1 MKLFSRLKRYNTMQ
15 NMHHKSDRRVH
26 SYNLLFL
33 LILVVAMIAAI
44 GGPAL
49 FSHAAP
55 NHSQA
60 TASARSTQSKRQNAA
75 PTPFMHR
82 PFYGSKTVAQ
92 RTTSFVDHDK
102 PWYVNDGIFVRYDG
116 ARWTNVG
123 IGSCT
128 GGVNCYDGHNGYDL
142 NLWYEPVLSV
152 AAGTVIRA
160 GWYNPLN
167 HMSALGLWAAVDHG
181 NGYYT
186 AYGHLS
192 ALTVSVGEQVGT
204 QWQVGTSGTSGSSTG
219 PHLHMAT
226 YYAPNWQATDPFGWT
241 GNYPDPNVVPDNYLW
256 VSNPGTSN
264 TIPDLSGNGNAVYPG
279 AALVDDGGAGW
290 SSAGN
295 WNTATAGSDINGNLH
310 FTPTT
315 SGSATA
321 SATWQPR
328 LPADG
333 YYEVGVFVDD
343 NHASSSWVP
352 YTVYSADPNNA
363 SNTVSHVV
371 YVDETHI
378 GSFPGPFGWENTG
391 AQWISLGTYYFRAS
405 LPGRVSLSNATGENG
420 PTLSADGVEF
430 VPAATQA
437 PPTTNSYA
445 FSVSSDGTPS
455 ALIPGS
461 TTPVNITLVNSSNFT
476 WSAAGANAVQV
487 IYRWL
492 NAQNQV
498 IATGNPVA
506 LPQDVTVNASLSV
519 SVPLVA
525 PAQPGAYTL
534 QWDMQQGSTT
544 FSHMGAQVK
553 NDQVE
558 VARYAESFSPTSLPG
573 MLTPGAS
580 IQLNVGAQNR
590 GALAWPAMGSTQ
602 VTLGYHWLD
611 SAGNPLSAGLVAPF
625 AQGVLPADVPP
636 GGSVT
641 VPITL
646 NTPVL
651 AGSYR
656 LVYDFQQ
663 QGVSFSSQG
672 ATPLTVAVTITPNLP
687 KSYYFAEGYTG
698 TGTTEYL
705 SLTNPSALPATISI
719 TYLFEH
725 AASLARAYTMP
736 AQSHIVLNINSEVGP
751 NQSVSMMVQGNQPF
765 VAERSMYTLKG
776 AFAGAS
782 DSIGSSQLSSTW
794 YFAEGNTTPGWNTLL
809 AVLNPSTQ
817 TATLKVTY
825 LWSAR
830 VRSGV
835 LPRTHIYTIAPRT
848 RGTIVLNQDVPG
860 QQFGMSISASTSVMI
875 ERPESLMTGPMR
887 GGSSVVGAT
896 SPQMRWYFGA
906 GNTTP
911 GVTESLILANPFA
924 GWVTAQVHYLTSSGQ
939 VITQN
944 VGIPGQGRVAITVN
958 TVVNSATHATV
969 IIANGPIVAE
979 RQDFYNNADS
989 IMGST
994 TVMGASNSYSSW
1006 YIAQGDT
1013 SSGHVET
1020 LALANPG
1027 AVSTLVQ
1034 VVYYQSQGAPLVKS
1048 YTLAAN
1054 TRMTI
1059 TIASDIGTNKFT
1071 GIAIYTAMPIIVEQT
1086 MLYNT
1091 NGITGAYS
1099 SMGYGV

>member
-1 MKLFSRLKRYNTMQ
+1 MQ
-15 NMHHKSDRRVH
+15 NKSHIRLRL
-26 SYNLLFL
+26 YNLVCL
-33 LILVVAMIAAI
+33 LLLLVVATAIA
-44 GGPAL
+44 GPVA

-55 NHSQA
+55 DHSQA
-60 TASARSTQSKRQNAA
+60 TASAHTKRQQAT

-82 PFYGSKTVAQ
+82 PYYGSKPIAQ

-102 PWYVNDGIFVRYDG
+102 PWYDNDGIFVRYDG
-116 ARWTNVG
+116 ARWTNVA
-123 IGSCT
+123 IGSCI

-204 QWQVGTSGTSGSSTG
+204 QWQLGTSGTSGSSTG

-226 YYAPNWQATDPFGWT
+226 YYAPGWQATDPFGWT

-256 VSNPGTSN
+256 VDNPGTSN
-264 TIPDLSGNGNAVYPG
+264 TIPVLSGNGSTVYPG
-279 AALVDDGGAGW
+279 ATLVDDGEAGW
-290 SSAGN
+290 SSTGN
-295 WNTATAGSDINGNLH
+295 WNTATAASDIKGDLH
-310 FTPTT
+310 WTPTT
-315 SGSATA
+315 SGSETTT
-321 SATWQPR
+321 ATWQPR
-328 LPADG
+328 LAADG

-352 YTVYSADPNNA
+352 YTVYSADPNNPA
-363 SNTVSHVV
+363 NMVSHMV
-371 YVDETHI
+371 YMDETHI
-378 GSFPGPFGWENTG
+378 GSFQGPFGWEDTG

-405 LPGRVSLSNATGENG
+405 MPGRISLSNATGENG
-420 PTLSADGVEF
+420 PTLSADGAEF
-430 VPAATQA
+430 VPVQVQAT
-437 PPTTNSYA
+437 PPPPPSPTNSYA
-445 FSVSSDGTPS
+445 FSVSNDSTPP
-455 ALIPGS
+455 ALVPGS
-461 TTPVNITLVNSSNFT
+461 TTPVHVTLVNSSNFT
-476 WSAAGANAVQV
+476 WSASGANAVQV

-506 LPQDVTVNASLSV
+506 LPQNVSINASISLSV
-519 SVPLVA
+519 PVAA
-525 PAQPGAYTL
+525 PAQWGAYTL
-534 QWDMQQGSTT
+534 QWDMQQGSTV
-544 FSHMGAQVK
+544 FSHAGAQAK

-558 VARYAESFSPTSLPG
+558 VARYAASFAPASLPA

-580 IQLNVGAQNR
+580 IQLNVGAQNK
-590 GALAWPAMGSTQ
+590 GALTWSSTGNAP
-602 VTLGYHWLD
+602 VTLSYHWLD
-611 SAGNPLSAGLVAPF
+611 SAGNPVNAALVAPF
-625 AQGVLPADVPP
+625 APGLLPADVPS
-636 GGSVT
+636 GGSAT

-651 AGSYR
+651 AGNYK

-663 QGVSFSSQG
+663 GGTSFSSQG
-672 ATPLTVAVTITPNLP
+672 ATPLTVAVAITPNLP
-687 KSYYFAEGYTG
+687 ASYYFAEGYTG

-705 SLTNPSALPATISI
+705 SLTNPSASAASISI

-725 AASLARAYTMP
+725 AAALTRTYTVA
-736 AQSHIVLNINSEVGP
+736 AQSHTILDINSEVGP
-751 NQSVSMMVQGNQPF
+751 NLAVSMMVQSNQPF
-765 VAERSMYTLKG
+765 VAERSMYIQKG
-776 AFAGAS
+776 AFVAAS
-782 DSIGSSQLSSTW
+782 DSTGSSQLSSTW
-794 YFAEGNTTPGWNTLL
+794 YFAEGNTTFGWNTLL

-817 TATLKVTY
+817 TATIKVTY
-825 LWSAR
+825 LLSAR
-830 VRSGV
+830 SHSGI
-835 LPRTHIYTIAPRT
+835 LQRTHVFTIAPRS
-848 RGTIVLNQDVPG
+848 RGTLVLNQDMPG
-860 QQFGMSISASTSVMI
+860 QQFGMSISSNTAVMI
-875 ERPESLMTGPMR
+875 ERPEYLVASPMR

-896 SPQMRWYFGA
+896 SPQPRWYFGA
-906 GNTTP
+906 GNTTA
-911 GVTESLILANPFA
+911 GVTESLVLANPFA
-924 GWVTAQVHYLTSSGQ
+924 GWVTAQVRYLTSSGQ
-939 VITQN
+939 VITQT
-944 VGIPGQGRVAITVN
+944 VGIPGQSRIAIKVN
-958 TVVNSATHATV
+958 NVVNVATHSTV
-969 IIANGPIVAE
+969 ITANGPIVAE
-979 RQDFYNNADS
+979 RQDFYNNVNS

-1006 YIAQGDT
+1006 YLAQSDT
-1013 SSGHVET
+1013 SAGHVET

-1048 YTLAAN
+1048 YTLAAH

-1059 TIASDIGTNKFT
+1059 NLADEIGANKST
-1071 GIAIYTAMPIIVEQT
+1071 GIALYAAVPIVVEQT

-1091 NGITGAYS
+1091 NGATGSYA

>member
-1 MKLFSRLKRYNTMQ
+1 MRNMQNKSHGWLRSIKLFF
-15 NMHHKSDRRVH
+15 
-26 SYNLLFL
+26 FL
-33 LILVVAMIAAI
+33 TLVVTIAAAT
-44 GGPAL
+44 GGPVA
-49 FSHAAP
+49 FTHAAQRYA
-55 NHSQA
+55 QA
-60 TASARSTQSKRQNAA
+60 SDSASNAATTLSTKSEQQNAT
-75 PTPFMHR
+75 PVPFMHR
-82 PFYGSKTVAQ
+82 PYYGSQTVGQ

-116 ARWTNVG
+116 MRWTNVA
-123 IGSCT
+123 IGSCI

-142 NLWYEPVLSV
+142 NMWYEPVLSV

-160 GWYNPLN
+160 GWYDPLN

-204 QWQVGTSGTSGSSTG
+204 QWQLGTSGTSGSSTG

-241 GNYPDPNVVPDNYLW
+241 GNYPDPNIVPDYNLW
-256 VSNPGTSN
+256 VSNPGTGN
-264 TIPDLSGNGNAVYPG
+264 TIPNLSGNGNAVYPG
-279 AALVDDGGAGW
+279 ATMVDDGASGW
-290 SSAGN
+290 SSTGN
-295 WNTATAGSDINGNLH
+295 WNTSTASSDIRGGLH
-310 FTPTT
+310 WTPTT
-315 SGSATA
+315 SGSTSAT
-321 SATWQPR
+321 ATWQPQ
-328 LPADG
+328 LTADG

-352 YTVYSADPNNA
+352 YTVYSADPNNP
-363 SNTVSHVV
+363 SNMVSHIV

-378 GSFPGPFGWENTG
+378 GSFQGPFGWENTG

-405 LPGRVSLSNATGENG
+405 MAGRISLSNATGENG

-430 VPAATQA
+430 VPVQVSA
-437 PPTTNSYA
+437 PPTTNSYG
-445 FSVSSDGTPS
+445 FSVSNDTTPS
-455 ALIPGS
+455 ALLPGS

-476 WSAAGANAVQV
+476 WSASGANAVQ
-487 IYRWL
+487 ILYRWL
-492 NAQNQV
+492 NAQNQI
-498 IATGNPVA
+498 IATGNAVA
-506 LPQDVTVNASLSV
+506 LSHDVAVNASISA
-519 SVPLVA
+519 SVPVVA
-525 PAQPGAYTL
+525 PTQMGAYTL
-534 QWDMQQGSTT
+534 QWDMQQGSTL
-544 FSHMGAQVK
+544 FSHAGAQVK
-553 NDQVE
+553 SDPVE
-558 VARYAESFSPTSLPG
+558 VARYAEAFGPASLPG
-573 MLTPGAS
+573 MLTPGAA
-580 IQLNVGAQNR
+580 IQMNVGAQNK
-590 GALAWPAMGSTQ
+590 GALAWPSTGSAP
-602 VTLGYHWLD
+602 VTLNYHWLD
-611 SAGNPLSAGLVAPF
+611 SAGNPVNAGLVAPN

-636 GGSVT
+636 GGSAT

-651 AGSYR
+651 AGSYK

-705 SLTNPSALPATISI
+705 SLTNPSASPASISI
-719 TYLFEH
+719 TYLFER
-725 AASLARAYTMP
+725 AATLTRTYTVP
-736 AQSHIVLNINSEVGP
+736 AQSHTVLNIDSEVGS
-751 NQSVSMMVQGNQPF
+751 NLAVSMMVQSNQPF
-765 VAERSMYTLKG
+765 VAERSMYTQKG

-782 DSIGSSQLSSTW
+782 DSTGSSQLSSTW
-794 YFAEGNTTPGWNTLL
+794 YFAEGNTTYGWNTLL

-817 TATLKVTY
+817 TATIKVTY
-825 LWSAR
+825 LLSAR
-830 VRSGV
+830 SRSGV
-835 LPRTHIYTIAPRT
+835 LPRSHTYTIAPRS
-848 RGTIVLNQDVPG
+848 RGTLVLNQDMPG
-860 QQFGMSISASTSVMI
+860 QQFGMSISASTAVMI
-875 ERPESLMTGPMR
+875 ERPEYLVASSMR

-896 SPQMRWYFGA
+896 SPQTRWYFGA
-906 GNTTP
+906 GNTTT
-911 GVTESLILANPFA
+911 GVTESLVLANPFA
-924 GWVTAQVHYLTSSGQ
+924 GWVTAQVRYLTSSGK
-939 VITQN
+939 VITQT
-944 VGIPGQGRVAITVN
+944 VGIPGQSRVAIKVN

-969 IIANGPIVAE
+969 ITANGPIVAE
-979 RQDFYNNADS
+979 RQDFYNNASS

-1013 SSGHVET
+1013 SGGHVET

-1034 VVYYQSQGAPLVKS
+1034 VVYYQSQSAPLVKT
-1048 YTLAAN
+1048 YTLAGN
-1054 TRMTI
+1054 TRITI
-1059 TIASDIGTNKFT
+1059 TIANDVGANKST
-1071 GIAIYTAMPIIVEQT
+1071 GIAIYAATPIVVEQT

-1091 NGITGAYS
+1091 NGATGSYA

>member
-1 MKLFSRLKRYNTMQ
+1 MYKT
-15 NMHHKSDRRVH
+15 SDRRLRR
-26 SYNLLFL
+26 YNLLFL
-33 LILVVAMIAAI
+33 AILFVAAIAAI
-44 GGPAL
+44 GGPAV

-55 NHSQA
+55 GHTRVA
-60 TASARSTQSKRQNAA
+60 ASTHVKRQNAT

-82 PFYGSKTVAQ
+82 PFYGSRTVGQ

-116 ARWTNVG
+116 AKWTNVA

-160 GWYNPLN
+160 GWYDPLN

-192 ALTVSVGEQVGT
+192 ALTVSVGEQVGV
-204 QWQVGTSGTSGSSTG
+204 QWQLGTSGTSGSSTG

-256 VSNPGTSN
+256 VDTPGTTN
-264 TIPDLSGNGNAVYPG
+264 TIPDLSGNGSAVYPG
-279 AALVDDGGAGW
+279 ATLVDDGGAGW
-290 SSAGN
+290 SSTGN
-295 WNTATAGSDINGNLH
+295 WNTTTAGTDIRGGLH
-310 FTPTT
+310 WTPTT
-315 SGSATA
+315 SGATTA
-321 SATWQPR
+321 TATWQPQI
-328 LPADG
+328 PADG
-333 YYEVGVFVDD
+333 YYEVGVYVDD

-352 YTVYSADPNNA
+352 YTVSSVDPNNP
-363 SNTVSHVV
+363 NNMVSHVV

-378 GSFPGPFGWENTG
+378 GSFQGPFGWENTG
-391 AQWISLGTYYFRAS
+391 PQWISLGTYYFRAS
-405 LPGRVSLSNATGENG
+405 MPGRVSLSNATGENG
-420 PTLSADGVEF
+420 PMLSADGMEF
-430 VPAATQA
+430 VPASTQLPP

-445 FSVSSDGTPS
+445 FNVSSDGTPS
-455 ALIPGS
+455 ALVPGS
-461 TTPVNITLVNSSNFT
+461 ATPVKMTLTNQSNFT
-476 WSAAGANAVQV
+476 WSASGANAVQV
-487 IYRWL
+487 VYRWL

-498 IATGNPVA
+498 VATGNPA
-506 LPQDVTVNASLSV
+506 AIPQDVTVNASV
-519 SVPLVA
+519 SLTVPVVA
-525 PAQPGAYTL
+525 PSQPGAYTL

-544 FSHMGAQVK
+544 FSSKGAQVK

-558 VARYAESFSPTSLPG
+558 VARYAESFGPASLPG
-573 MLTPGAS
+573 MLPPGAS
-580 IQLNVGAQNR
+580 IQLNIGAQNK
-590 GALAWPAMGSTQ
+590 GALAWPASGSAP
-602 VTLGYHWLD
+602 VTLAYHWLD
-611 SAGNPLSAGLVAPF
+611 SAGNPVSAGLVEPATPG
-625 AQGVLPADVPP
+625 ALPADVPP

-641 VPITL
+641 VPVTL

-672 ATPLTVAVTITPNLP
+672 ATPLTVAATITPNLP

-705 SLTNPSALPATISI
+705 SLTNPSASPATISI

-725 AASLARAYTMP
+725 AAAQARAYTVA
-736 AQSHIVLNINSEVGP
+736 AQSHMVINVNSQVGP
-751 NQSVSMMVQGNQPF
+751 NLAVSMIVQGNQPF
-765 VAERSMYTLKG
+765 VAERSMYTQKG
-776 AFAGAS
+776 AFASAS
-782 DSIGSSQLSSTW
+782 DSTGTSQLSSTW
-794 YFAEGNTTPGWNTLL
+794 YFAEGNTTFGWNTLL
-809 AVLNPSTQ
+809 TVLNPSTQ
-817 TATLKVTY
+817 TATLTVTY

-830 VRSGV
+830 GHSGIFPRSRLYMV
-835 LPRTHIYTIAPRT
+835 APRS
-848 RGTIVLNQDVPG
+848 RGTFVLNQSVPG
-860 QQFGMSISASTSVMI
+860 QQFGLAISASTAIVV
-875 ERPESLMTGPMR
+875 ERPEYLIASPMR

-896 SPQMRWYFGA
+896 SPQTSWYFGA
-906 GNTTP
+906 GSATP
-911 GVTESLILANPFA
+911 GVTESLVLANPHA
-924 GWVTAQVHYLTSSGQ
+924 GLVTAQVRYLTSSGQ
-939 VITQN
+939 VITQT
-944 VGIPGQGRVAITVN
+944 VGIPGQSRVAIKVN

-969 IIANGPIVAE
+969 ITANGPIVAE
-979 RQDFYNNADS
+979 RQDFYNNAGS

-994 TVMGASNSYSSW
+994 TVMGTTTGSTAW

-1013 SSGHVET
+1013 SGGHVET

-1027 AVSTLVQ
+1027 TTPAQVQ
-1034 VVYYQSQGAPLVKS
+1034 VVYYQSQGAPIVKS
-1048 YTLAAN
+1048 YTIPAT

-1059 TIASDIGTNKFT
+1059 TIANDIGANKST
-1071 GIAIYTAMPIIVEQT
+1071 GIAVYATTPIVVEQT

-1091 NGITGAYS
+1091 NGVTGVYDSMAYR
-1099 SMGYGV
+1099 V